1 VLQVLLA
8 EDNAVNRELAITV
21 LRKMG
26 HNVVSVVN
34 GQQALAAWE
43 AGGFDLILMDVQ
55 MPSMDGL
62 EATSLIREREKGT
75 GRHIPIIGLTAHAMT
90 GDREHG
96 LAAGMDE
103 YVTKPIHLDDLM
115 RAVRKWSE
123 VPVPTAG
130 KPPTFRPEKLL
141 KSLGGDNAA
150 LRRLVKIYLDTTPP
164 LMDKLIT
171 SQAQGDT
178 AALLHAAHTL
188 KGSLTQLDCRDAAA
202 LAAVI
207 EAKARVGDIEGLAPQ
222 ILELQQRVNQ
232 LQASVGGWLGPEP
245 VSV

>member
-1 VLQVLLA
+1 
-8 EDNAVNRELAITV
+8 
-21 LRKMG
+21 
-26 HNVVSVVN
+26 
-34 GQQALAAWE
+34 
-43 AGGFDLILMDVQ
+43 
-55 MPSMDGL
+55 
-62 EATSLIREREKGT
+62 
-75 GRHIPIIGLTAHAMT
+75 MT